1 MAPHLPDLVKL
12 YLRNI
17 AIGFALSAV
26 FVGVL
31 LWKDV
36 MGLWSLASGTQGG
49 WIAIAMLFVFNGL
62 VFAGVQFA
70 IAIMNMA
77 DDDDDDDDKGHRD
90 PVGLHD
96 PVPVR
101 VKH

>member
-1 MAPHLPDLVKL
+1 MQPQLPDLIKL
-12 YLRNI
+12 YLRNV
-17 AIGFALSAV
+17 AIGFVLSAA

-49 WIAIAMLFVFNGL
+49 WIAIGLLFMFNGL
-62 VFAGVQFA
+62 VFSGVQFA
-70 IAIMNMA
+70 VAIMLMA

-90 PVGLHD
+90 AVHLSEPVAI
-96 PVPVR
+96 P